1 MSNPSGV
8 SPATPD
14 ETVAGNPNLAR
25 LLGAHKVIK
34 AKKAEAKRKF
44 DEEYA
49 DLNNKL
55 ELIETHLQKMMGQV
69 GSENLKIEGLGL
81 AYLTTKKFVSA
92 QDWEAVWKYIEESG
106 NLDLLQRRLAKNA
119 VLEYVEANDGDL
131 PPGVTVTQERAVVV
145 RSA

>member
-8 SPATPD
+8 GPSTPD
-14 ETVAGNPNLAR
+14 ETEATNPQLAR
-25 LLGAHKVIK
+25 LLGAHKAIK
-34 AKKAEAKRKF
+34 AAKSAIKREF
-44 DEEYA
+44 EEKYA
-49 DLNNKL
+49 GLNSKL
-55 ELIETHLQKMMGQV
+55 EMIETRLHKMMKEV

-81 AYLTTKKFVSA
+81 AYLTTKTFVGA
-92 QDWEAVWKYIEESG
+92 KDWEAIWKYIEESS

-131 PPGVTVTQERAVVV
+131 PPGVTVTKERAVVV